1 MCHSH
6 VTYVTVSRNI
16 YDSQKDIM
24 TENNLKV
31 SSKASKFEW
40 ALDNI
45 RIDKIILAPICVT
58 VFF

>member
-1 MCHSH
+1 M
-6 VTYVTVSRNI
+6 TYVTVSRNI

-45 RIDKIILAPICVT
+45 RIDKIILAPIWVT